1 MADRTAAEVADGAL
15 AAATVGPVAPVMG
28 AVEFVAFIA
37 VGLVVGAITIDLM
50 LPALHAIGDEFRLA
64 HANLS
69 QAVIAVLLFGIGPA
83 QLLFGPLSDRY
94 GRRPLF
100 LAGLMIFMGGGVIAT
115 MAPTFDILLGGRLLQ
130 GFGAGAVRVVTF
142 SIARDRHAGLQL
154 AHVLSLA
161 MTALLI
167 EPVVAPMLGQLLL
180 MFVSWR
186 WLLATVAGVGAA
198 ALLWAWLRLD
208 ESLAHEKR
216 RAISPVSLVT
226 AYRTVAT
233 TPAAVVGILL
243 FGLVMGAQLGF
254 LSSAQGIFQVTYGAG
269 MRFTPLLALVSLAT
283 AAASFTNARL
293 VRRHGSRSLVRYALC
308 ALVVVNAAAL
318 VLAATGG
325 ASLPVFMLL
334 QACGMFA
341 FGLLLPN
348 LTAMVMN
355 PLGSIAGTAAS
366 VFGFVSS
373 TIAAP
378 ISFVVGFLFDGT
390 IRPVAGAYLLV
401 GLLGLLILSRYG
413 TQSDS

>member
-1 MADRTAAEVADGAL
+1 VGDRTAAEVADGAL
-15 AAATVGPVAPVMG
+15 AARAGAPAAPVMG
-28 AVEFVAFIA
+28 AGEFVAFVA
-37 VGLVVGAITIDLM
+37 VGLVVGAITVDLM
-50 LPALHAIGDEFRLA
+50 LPALHAIGNEFGLA

-69 QAVIAVLLFGIGPA
+69 QAVIAVLLFGVGPA

-94 GRRPLF
+94 GRRPMF
-100 LAGLMIFMGGGVIAT
+100 LLGLLIFLGGSVIAAL
-115 MAPTFDILLGGRLLQ
+115 APTFETLLAGRLLQ

-161 MTALLI
+161 MTGLLF

-180 MFVSWR
+180 MFGSWR
-186 WLLATVAGVGAA
+186 WLLATVAAVGAA
-198 ALLWAWLRLD
+198 TLAWAWWRLD
-208 ESLAHEKR
+208 ESLAHGDR
-216 RAISPVSLVT
+216 RAISPASLFA

-233 TPAAVVGILL
+233 TPAAVAGILV

-254 LSSAQGIFQVTYGAG
+254 LSSAQGIFQVTYGVG

-293 VRRHGSRSLVRYALC
+293 VRRHGSRRLVRYALC
-308 ALVVVNAAAL
+308 ALVVVNAVAL
-318 VLAATGG
+318 ALAAAGA
-325 ASLPVFMLL
+325 ASLPVFLLL

-366 VFGFVSS
+366 VFGFVS
-373 TIAAP
+373 TMIAAP
-378 ISFVVGFLFDGT
+378 ISFVVGLLFDGT
-390 IRPVAGAYLLV
+390 IRPVAGAYALIGVLA
-401 GLLGLLILSRYG
+401 LLILSRYREEG
-413 TQSDS
+413 